1 MQHINSTLRK
11 LFATSLAGV
20 ILAVSAFTAS
30 TAVAY
35 PTKPIM
41 LVIPFNTGGYNDRL
55 ARALAPFLA
64 EELGQPIEIM
74 NRGGAGTIIG
84 NTLFVNRPAD
94 GYTIMVTSV
103 TPFIPIT
110 FIEQEPTYQLEDFYA
125 VNLPSRDVSLVA
137 TSRNSNLNSWPDII
151 SRLKENPRSLSIGI
165 QPGSADYLNLVLA
178 LEAEGLSIENMR
190 IVTYDGGGPA
200 RTAAAG
206 GQVDFSIVGAQGFL
220 PLLSEIKPLLV
231 FNDEPFAGFES
242 TQNIADYAA
251 SAGLDID
258 FVGGSMRGV
267 VIHSALKVNHPD
279 RYEILVSAIERT
291 SKRPDVIESLKNQN
305 LATDWFGPEV
315 SNRAFINTSRVM
327 QRYADI
333 LSN

>member
-1 MQHINSTLRK
+1 MQHNKSTLRK
-11 LFATSLAGV
+11 LFATSMAGV

-35 PTKPIM
+35 PTQPLTMI
-41 LVIPFNTGGYNDRL
+41 VPFNTGGYNDRL
-55 ARALAPFLA
+55 GRALAPYLS
-64 EELGQPIEIM
+64 EELGQPIEIV

-94 GYTIMVTSV
+94 GYTFMVTSV

-125 VNLPSRDVSLVA
+125 VNLPSRDASLVA
-137 TSRNSNLNSWPDII
+137 TSRNSNLNSWSDVIEQ
-151 SRLKENPRSLSIGI
+151 LKANPRSLSIGI

-178 LEAEGLSIENMR
+178 LEAEGLSIDNMR

-206 GQVDFSIVGAQGFL
+206 GQVDISIVGAQGFL
-220 PLLSEIKPLLV
+220 PLLSEIKPLLI
-231 FNDEPFAGFES
+231 FNDEPFAGFEN
-242 TQNIADYAA
+242 TQYIADYAA
-251 SAGLDID
+251 KAGLEID
-258 FVGGSMRGV
+258 FVGGSMRGL
-267 VIHSALKVNHPD
+267 VIHSALKENHPD
-279 RYEILVSAIERT
+279 RYEILVSAMERVT
-291 SKRPDVIESLKNQN
+291 KRPDVIESLKNQN

>member
-1 MQHINSTLRK
+1 MQHNKSTLRK
-11 LFATSLAGV
+11 LFATSMAGV

-35 PTKPIM
+35 PTQPLTMI
-41 LVIPFNTGGYNDRL
+41 VPFNTGGYNDRL
-55 ARALAPFLA
+55 GRALAPYLS
-64 EELGQPIEIM
+64 EELGQPIEIV

-94 GYTIMVTSV
+94 GYTFMVTSV

-125 VNLPSRDVSLVA
+125 VNLPSRDASLVA
-137 TSRNSNLNSWPDII
+137 TSRNSNLNSWSDVIEQ
-151 SRLKENPRSLSIGI
+151 LKANPRSLSIGI

-231 FNDEPFAGFES
+231 FNDEPFAGFEN
-242 TQNIADYAA
+242 TQYIADYAA
-251 SAGLDID
+251 KAGLEID
-258 FVGGSMRGV
+258 FVGGSMRGL
-267 VIHSALKVNHPD
+267 VIHSALKENHPD
-279 RYEILVSAIERT
+279 RYDILVSAMERVT
-291 SKRPDVIESLKNQN
+291 KRPDVIESLKNQN